1 MQTFSWSLDK
11 ERQIYEKI
19 LYDDESR
26 KVLNSV
32 LDEIS
37 ERARKKESLTFKPS
51 EIATATGDDVGRVD
65 ETLRYLFNL
74 RIFRVNEPYL
84 TRSGDSFRI
93 KPESFPKKRVEKL
106 KAKYETIAEQRQI
119 EKFLETRFPDKRIQ
133 LNEGQAEELEKRL
146 DSLKNLHDK
155 TSIPFHWQEFLATYE
170 LLKHRNGTNP
180 DGMGV
185 AKAMGLKDS
194 RLKGRN
200 WAEET
205 KSKGYEV
212 SLSTHVPVQTD
223 RKNKKKQRVE
233 DSYKKLKLEKGYVT
247 AEELTSAT
255 SIQDQ
260 VVRKYAE
267 ELGLKL
273 DRSSRVRRNERIE
286 EIKAAYEMFNTDYPP
301 SKIEIEDETSIPK
314 DYVKK
319 VCRSLDLPLLNDSRI
334 NKKKVLK
341 VFRDLQEQGV
351 DTESMSDEK
360 LCKHV
365 NEEYKMCFNVVRD
378 WRRELEKEKKID
390 IPKTREMSK
399 AKYKKYE
406 SAYRN
411 IVKRKIENNEKI
423 RFVSIAK
430 EMSELFDE
438 DVPEHRV
445 SKLRDVTGI
454 PKIMNNETRYENI
467 VKVFKE
473 KPGISMEEW
482 AENSNVSTGFLYST
496 LRDLKKEPQMLERL
510 NAPKNIIERF
520 TVRESPVLKEF
531 KALGNANRMKILK
544 VLGQKDEMTVGEILD
559 DIGYNRS
566 KWQNTIEYHC
576 DVLERAGMIVED
588 KGSFAVTE
596 KTEMIMPLI
605 QEWDLEKIVPEEI
618 FGTGYNK
625 PLFTSALSGDKKSL
639 KEIIRIMREYKGSVP
654 VVVPSSKA
662 PERHPMHDASK
673 TRRLRFKKY
682 FNPQSGIYEIK
693 DEYSDF
699 LVQVTS
705 KVKEVSSPDSISK
718 ESKKRETLPPQYIL
732 KEVNEQGLSYMK
744 VRDMMD
750 ELLRKKVLYQ
760 SQQSL
765 SDKESLSYMQFIEK
779 NFQSLCRRMN
789 VKTDIKSLKIYSD
802 SGNMHIL
809 EAK

>member
-1 MQTFSWSLDK
+1 MQVFRWPVEK

-19 LYDDESR
+19 LNDNKSR
-26 KVLNSV
+26 NVLDSV

-37 ERARKKESLTFKPS
+37 KRAAKKENLMFKSS
-51 EIATATGDDVGRVD
+51 EMAETIGEDVQKVN
-65 ETLRYLFNL
+65 ETLKYIFNL
-74 RIFRVNEPYL
+74 NGFRANEPYL
-84 TRSGDSFRI
+84 TRSGDSFQIR
-93 KPESFPKKRVEKL
+93 PELFPEKRVKRL
-106 KAKYETIAEQRQI
+106 KAKYETIAMQRQI
-119 EKFLETRFPDKRIQ
+119 ENFFETNFPEKRIQ
-133 LNEGQAEELEKRL
+133 LNEEQVEELERTM
-146 DSLKNLHDK
+146 DSLKSLHQK
-155 TSIPFHWQEFLATYE
+155 ERTLHHWQEFLATYE
-170 LLKHRNGTNP
+170 LLRYRNGTDP
-180 DGMGV
+180 DGMEVGRYV
-185 AKAMGLKDS
+185 GLKDGK
-194 RLKGRN
+194 LNGRN
-200 WAEET
+200 WIEET
-205 KSKGYEV
+205 KSKGYDV
-212 SLSTHVPVQTD
+212 SLSPHIEAQTI
-223 RKNKKKQRVE
+223 RKNKKKVNVE
-233 DSYKKLKLEKGYVT
+233 ESYRKLKLKRGHVT
-247 AEELTSAT
+247 AKELSETT

-260 VVRKYAE
+260 VVRVYAE

-273 DRSSRVRRNERIE
+273 DRGSKVRRNERIE
-286 EIKAAYEMFNTDYPP
+286 EIKTAYEMFKTEYPP
-301 SKIEIEDETSIPK
+301 SKIEIEDETGIPK
-314 DYVKK
+314 DYVRK
-319 VCRSLDLPLLNDSRI
+319 VCRSLGLPLLNDSQI
-334 NKKKVLK
+334 NKKRVLK

-351 DTESMSDEK
+351 DTDAMSDGK
-360 LCKHV
+360 FCKHV

-399 AKYKKYE
+399 VKYKKYE

-430 EMSELFDE
+430 ELSELFGE
-438 DVPEHRV
+438 NVPTYRV
-445 SKLRDVTGI
+445 IAIRDATGI
-454 PKIMNNETRYENI
+454 PKVINNEARYESI

-473 KPGISMEEW
+473 NPGLSMEEW
-482 AENSNVSTGFLYST
+482 ADKAQVSTGFLYST
-496 LRDLKKEPQMLERL
+496 LRNLKKDSEMLERL

-520 TVRESPVLKEF
+520 SVRESPVLKEF
-531 KALGNANRMKILK
+531 KALGNANRMRILK
-544 VLGQKDEMTVGEILD
+544 ALGQKDEMTVEEILD
-559 DIGYNRS
+559 EMGYKRS

-576 DVLERAGMIVED
+576 GVLERAGMIVED

-596 KTEMIMPLI
+596 KTETIMPLI
-605 QEWDLEKIVPEEI
+605 QEWDLEKVVPEEI

-639 KEIIRIMREYKGSVP
+639 KEIIRIMREYKGAVP

-682 FNPQSGIYEIK
+682 FNPQFGMYEIK

-705 KVKEVSSPDSISK
+705 KVKEVSSPNVMPK

-744 VRDMMD
+744 IRDMMD

-760 SQQSL
+760 FQQGL

-802 SGNMHIL
+802 SDDMHIL